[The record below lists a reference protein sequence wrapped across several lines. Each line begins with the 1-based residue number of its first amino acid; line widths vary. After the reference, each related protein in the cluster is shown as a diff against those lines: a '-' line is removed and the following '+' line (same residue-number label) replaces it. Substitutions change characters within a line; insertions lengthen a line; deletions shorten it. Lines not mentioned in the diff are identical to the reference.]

1 MPQVF
6 YKSCLVFHLYLKL
19 SELFAIYGPYNASVY
34 ISKINRPGM
43 LSLMSAQDGS
53 ISRYWCSLTDS
64 AAAIT
69 ILPDNYLI
77 ILYTGLPMYTG
88 YLLFM
93 PTESPE

>member
-43 LSLMSAQDGS
+43 LSLMSAQDRS
-53 ISRYWCSLTDS
+53 I
-64 AAAIT
+64 
-69 ILPDNYLI
+69 N
-77 ILYTGLPMYTG
+77 
-88 YLLFM
+88 
-93 PTESPE
+93 

>member
-34 ISKINRPGM
+34 ISQINRPGM

-53 ISRYWCSLTDS
+53 IS
-64 AAAIT
+64 
-69 ILPDNYLI
+69 
-77 ILYTGLPMYTG
+77 
-88 YLLFM
+88 
-93 PTESPE
+93 